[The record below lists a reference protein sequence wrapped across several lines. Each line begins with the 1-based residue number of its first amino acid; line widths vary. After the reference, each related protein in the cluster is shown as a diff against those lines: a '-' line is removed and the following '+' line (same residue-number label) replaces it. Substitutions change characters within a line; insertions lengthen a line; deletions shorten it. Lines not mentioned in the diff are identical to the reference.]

1 MDHRYQTLLTP
12 FVLPNGQVLRNRM
25 VHPKCAPDQTQG
37 SEDWPTEQ
45 TRYFYAEAARRG
57 NALVLMHVRNTPEVR
72 KMPDWHDFAHSYTFD
87 FTNPGVQNY
96 ICQVCDDVHA
106 YGSKIIASISP
117 MLPRGKSYG
126 GVSPKFMQQAEG
138 FFPIPPSELATV
150 EEIKT
155 AIAEAV
161 QEAKKMQSFGFDGI
175 ALGMM
180 AVWLPPTTSAPTSTA
195 DRWRTGAE

>member
-1 MDHRYQTLLTP
+1 M
-12 FVLPNGQVLRNRM
+12 
-25 VHPKCAPDQTQG
+25 
-37 SEDWPTEQ
+37 
-45 TRYFYAEAARRG
+45 
-57 NALVLMHVRNTPEVR
+57 
-72 KMPDWHDFAHSYTFD
+72 
-87 FTNPGVQNY
+87 
-96 ICQVCDDVHA
+96 CDDVHA

-180 AVWLPPTTSAPTSTA
+180 GGLAAA
-195 DRWRTGAE
+195 NNIRTDESVSYTHLDVYKRQHLHHGGQDQLRVQDSGRL

>member
-150 EEIKT
+150 EDFLRCFAPEKVT
-155 AIAEAV
+155 RLGGN
-161 QEAKKMQSFGFDGI
+161 SF
-175 ALGMM
+175 
-180 AVWLPPTTSAPTSTA
+180 SAP
-195 DRWRTGAE
+195 GAPEGIVVPAFVPEGE